1 MGTCNFNNPAQ
12 HMKGIAAG
20 FMPSG
25 RSGAVLSTAANFWP
39 FQRAKLPRRRQWK
52 KSKKLGSAAIA

>member
-1 MGTCNFNNPAQ
+1 MGSCNFNNPAR

-25 RSGAVLSTAANFWP
+25 RSGALRSIAASF
-39 FQRAKLPRRRQWK
+39 
-52 KSKKLGSAAIA
+52 